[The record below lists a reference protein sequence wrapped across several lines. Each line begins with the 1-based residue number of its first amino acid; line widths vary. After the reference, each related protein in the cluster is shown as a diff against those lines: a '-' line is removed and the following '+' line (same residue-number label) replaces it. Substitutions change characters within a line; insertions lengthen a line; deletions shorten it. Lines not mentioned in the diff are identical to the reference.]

1 MRYTDF
7 DLWIDARVGDR
18 YPVRAASPDGEV
30 RGFISL
36 DSHQRQIQESQERLA
51 RRDVDQAGLIDLG
64 RQLFN
69 LVFADEIELLFE
81 RSAGK
86 VLGKETRGLRIRLR
100 IEAPELIVLP
110 WEFLY
115 WPRKECFLGASVR
128 SPLVRYLEICEPID
142 NLEVA
147 LPLKMLVAIPDSP
160 ELDAAHEKAN
170 LLQTLTGLDDQIKL
184 TFLEG
189 TVTCTHISDAL
200 LEEYFHL
207 FHFIGHGE
215 FEDDRAFLQLNSDD
229 GDIVSI
235 DDNRFVNLFVNHPTL
250 KLVFLNSCK
259 GAQASSTKPMAGMA
273 YRLVRQGIPAVVA
286 MQYAIYDDAAILFSR
301 EFYRSLFK
309 GTSRGRVEFAV
320 SHARNRL
327 LGEFPGERD
336 IGAPILFM
344 RASEGLL
351 FNIVSGKPLDFPI
364 SRDAF
369 DRAEAAREAYQ
380 RNIETLEQ
388 KNQESPNHQI
398 QEALKRNIAE
408 LARLEKN
415 LKLRRIAFTLATA
428 TSLIIFFL
436 SWIQLFDFLPPTF
449 RIESYAIW
457 LVGTFSI
464 RQTDDQIVVVG
475 INDQTEKE
483 IGKPFGRDWRRE
495 HAILIDRLSLAGA
508 KVIAFDLYF
517 EEPTAYDSEFAK
529 AVARARDH
537 HTTVVVG
544 FRNLIDGQPKLIY
557 SLKEAGVKSGLLCI
571 GKKWGTSQVAPLVIV
586 KNDRQ
591 HVFYSLAL
599 TINAA
604 VREHEIAFDPNAQ
617 EIEFL
622 NSASQQIINK
632 FPVSEIYQVQWEQPS
647 CPVIGKHDLSASII
661 IDPLL
666 LKDLQTKYPYESIIK
681 LSDHDLLSHFK
692 DKIVLVG
699 IERKDDL
706 FPIKYGLTARDRYG
720 VDLHSAAVR
729 SLLDNRVIQPLDG
742 WGQFFFMIALGLLG
756 GLIRLKTLTLSPF
769 YRAGILTLAFLFYF
783 GIASYIFQ
791 AYLIILNTVYHLLAF
806 GVSYWSVGS
815 VNRRWFQ

>member
-1 MRYTDF
+1 MRYSNF
-7 DLWIDARVGDR
+7 DLWIDAKVGDR
-18 YPVRAASPDGEV
+18 YPVRAASPEGEA
-30 RGFISL
+30 RGFASL
-36 DSHQRQIQESQERLA
+36 DSHQWQVQEFQERLA
-51 RRDVDQAGLIDLG
+51 SRDTDEAGLIDIG
-64 RQLFN
+64 RHLFK

-86 VLGKETRGLRIRLR
+86 ALGRETRGLRIRLR

-115 WPRKECFLGASVR
+115 WPRKEHFLGASVQC
-128 SPLVRYLEICEPID
+128 PLVRYLEICEPID

-170 LLQTLTGLDDQIKL
+170 LLQTLTGLDDQIKM

-388 KNQESPNHQI
+388 KNQESPDQQI

-408 LARLEKN
+408 LARLEKKI
-415 LKLRRIAFTLATA
+415 KLRRIAFTLAA
-428 TSLIIFFL
+428 AISLIIFFL
-436 SWIQLFDFLPPTF
+436 SSIQLFDFLPPAF

-457 LVGTFSI
+457 LVGMFSI

-483 IGKPFGRDWRRE
+483 IGKPFDRDWRRE

-508 KVIAFDLYF
+508 KLIAFDLYF
-517 EEPTAYDSEFAK
+517 EEPTADDSEFAK
-529 AVARARDH
+529 AVARARNR

-544 FRNLIDGQPKLIY
+544 FRKLVDGQPKLIH

-586 KNDRQ
+586 KNDQ
-591 HVFYSLAL
+591 QTVFYSLAL
-599 TINAA
+599 SIYAA
-604 VREHEIAFDPNAQ
+604 LREHEIAFDPNAP

-622 NSASQQIINK
+622 NPASQQIIK
-632 FPVSEIYQVQWEQPS
+632 KSPVSEVYQVQWEQPS

-666 LKDLQTKYPYESIIK
+666 LKDLQPKYPYEAIIK
-681 LSDHDLLSHFK
+681 IPDHDLLNHFK

-699 IERKDDL
+699 IEKDDL
-706 FPIKYGLTARDRYG
+706 FPIKYGLTAQDRYG
-720 VDLHSAAVR
+720 VDLHAVAVR

-742 WGQFFFMIALGLLG
+742 WGQFFLMIALGLLG

-769 YRAGILTLAFLFYF
+769 YRAGILALAFLLYF

-791 AYLIILNTVYHLLAF
+791 AYLIILNTVYHLLAV
-806 GVSYWSVGS
+806 GVSYWSVGA